1 MDRLKELQSGS
12 GQSSIGINTTSRPS
26 RQTTAMVMN
35 GTDSAIL
42 MKNHLNSSSAGGG
55 KTGDASQFFSDIDMC
70 KRHINTIKETSLKVA
85 DITQEAILATS
96 DEKEAELNSQIK
108 PLLDSTNNSANWT
121 KSMLKELKS
130 QTAQMKETDP
140 TNTDIRVRD
149 NLLSTMTRKF
159 VEVMKEYQQVQ
170 TNYRTQIVK
179 KTKRQVEIVKPDAT
193 PEEVDAIVMS
203 GGADQ
208 LIQQQILTGNA
219 NESVKQMYENVQSK
233 YNEVLAIE
241 KSVQEIQQM
250 FVDFALLVEQQGEL
264 LDSIEFQV
272 QQTIEHVDEGNVQ
285 MEQAIQY
292 RKNIVKCR
300 IYLCIILMT
309 IVGIIVAI
317 LVTANSKSNNN
328 KKS

>member
-1 MDRLKELQSGS
+1 MDRLRELQSGS

-130 QTAQMKETDP
+130 QTAQMKEMDP
-140 TNTDIRVRD
+140 TNTEIRVRD